1 MAKDVSL
8 DTQNYLELYCRADTT
23 FPESH
28 QGAPLNHSDG
38 ANLDIEQA
46 FFARLPRSR
55 PEMGSMSLA
64 RAMGIEGGKPP
75 VTEPK
80 VLRRS
85 TRRTLAPNKYSL
97 SVPDLR
103 SGVYRTVSDE
113 EFSRSAGANLD
124 PEQAF
129 FARLPRSRPEMG
141 SMSLAR
147 AMGIEG
153 GKRFVTEPKV
163 LRRSARRTLA
173 PNKYSPSVPD
183 LRSGVYRTASDGEF
197 SRSAGDVRPP
207 ATCPHMHK
215 VKFKAGKSSQ
225 K

>member
-64 RAMGIEGGKPP
+64 RAMGIDGGKQP

-85 TRRTLAPNKYSL
+85 T
-97 SVPDLR
+97 
-103 SGVYRTVSDE
+103 
-113 EFSRSAGANLD
+113 
-124 PEQAF
+124 
-129 FARLPRSRPEMG
+129 
-141 SMSLAR
+141 
-147 AMGIEG
+147 
-153 GKRFVTEPKV
+153 
-163 LRRSARRTLA
+163 RRTLA

-183 LRSGVYRTASDGEF
+183 LRSGVYRTVSDEKF

-207 ATCPHMHK
+207 ATVLQSHLYFCQSLYRLQRGLAAI
-215 VKFKAGKSSQ
+215 AGLLV
-225 K
+225 